1 MLNVLETKTHSKRS
15 KLLTSAAVM
24 FLTAAAMLVLS
35 GGTAYAASLGWDPS
49 GMASNIAGTTNMNV
63 TGFTQATIAGW
74 VTSAT
79 NWLLGIV
86 LFLIV
91 AKIVLTAVCRVLD
104 DSTTTELL
112 KGLPIIGAYT
122 DGTWLPILKKV
133 AFNIGVALCAWVI
146 VQLLVQIAVWVS
158 TTFIS

>member
-1 MLNVLETKTHSKRS
+1 MLNVLGTKTHSKRS
-15 KLLTSAAVM
+15 KLLTSAAAI
-24 FLTAAAMLVLS
+24 FLTTAALLVLS
-35 GGTAYAASLGWDPS
+35 GGTAYASLGWDPS
-49 GMASNIAGTTNMNV
+49 DIAGNIAGTTNMNV

-74 VTSAT
+74 VTSVT

-91 AKIVLTAVCRVLD
+91 MKIVLTAVCRMLED
-104 DSTTTELL
+104 QSTKELL
-112 KGLPIIGAYT
+112 QGLPIIGAYS
-122 DGTWLPILKKV
+122 DPTWMPILKKIL
-133 AFNIGVALCAWVI
+133 FNIGVALCAWVI

>member
-1 MLNVLETKTHSKRS
+1 MLNKRRTRALS
-15 KLLTSAAVM
+15 GALPFVAIAPVMAIILT
-24 FLTAAAMLVLS
+24 VLS

-49 GMASNIAGTTNMNV
+49 GMANNIAGTTNMNV

-91 AKIVLTAVCRVLD
+91 AKIVLTAVCRMLED
-104 DSTTTELL
+104 NSAKELL
-112 KGLPIIGAYT
+112 EGLPFIGAYR
-122 DGTWLPILKKV
+122 DDTWMPILKKV

>member
-1 MLNVLETKTHSKRS
+1 MLNKQRTRVLSGAPTFVAIAPVMAI
-15 KLLTSAAVM
+15 LLT
-24 FLTAAAMLVLS
+24 VLS
-35 GGTAYAASLGWDPS
+35 GGSAYASGLGWDPS

-91 AKIVLTAVCRVLD
+91 AKIVLTAVSRMLED
-104 DSTTTELL
+104 ETTKELL
-112 KGLPIIGAYT
+112 QGLPIIGAYS
-122 DGTWLPILKKV
+122 DPTWMPILKKV